1 MQNTMNPPEFDHEHE
16 FKFFL
21 FLFEKMKPAMAQSY
35 SG

>member
-1 MQNTMNPPEFDHEHE
+1 MNPPEFDHEHE

>member
-1 MQNTMNPPEFDHEHE
+1 MQNTMNSPEFDPEHE

-21 FLFEKMKPAMAQSY
+21 FLFEKMKPAMVQSY